1 MKKILFIL
9 SIVLFANVL
18 SAQIDA
24 KAKQIL
30 DQVSQKTR
38 SYKTIAAD
46 FTFSMQNK
54 QMGINETNNGS
65 IKLKGNKYVVDIP
78 GAGLKVF
85 ADGKTSW
92 NYMKTGNQ
100 VTIAAIDENSS
111 ELMDPSTVFTI
122 YEKGFKSKFIAEKT
136 VDGKPVYQI
145 ELYPDKKEFEVS
157 KITIEINK
165 STSAIQS
172 AQLAGTDG
180 NTYSIKVNKF
190 EPNKEIQD
198 SEFVFDSKKFPGVE
212 VIDLR

>member
-18 SAQIDA
+18 SAQTDA

>member
-1 MKKILFIL
+1 MKKLL
-9 SIVLFANVL
+9 IVLAVVLTVNVL
-18 SAQIDA
+18 NAQNDL

-30 DQVSQKTR
+30 DQASQKTR
-38 SYKTIAAD
+38 SYTTISAE

-54 QMGINETNNGS
+54 QMNINETNNGS
-65 IKLKGNKYVVDIP
+65 IKLKGDKYVVDIP

-85 ADGKTSW
+85 ADGKNSW

-111 ELMDPSTVFTI
+111 ELMDPSSVFTI

-145 ELYPDKKEFEVS
+145 ELYPDNKEYEVS
-157 KITIEINK
+157 KITIDINK
-165 STSAIQS
+165 STSVIQS
-172 AQLAGTDG
+172 ALLAGTDG
-180 NTYSIKVNKF
+180 NTYTIKVNKF
-190 EPNKEIQD
+190 ESNKEIQD
-198 SEFVFDSKKFPGVE
+198 SEFVFDAKKFPGVE

>member
-18 SAQIDA
+18 SAQTDA

-136 VDGKPVYQI
+136 VEGKQVYQI

>member
-1 MKKILFIL
+1 MKKLLFLIAVVLIANIL
-9 SIVLFANVL
+9 N
-18 SAQIDA
+18 AQTDA

-30 DQVSQKTR
+30 DQTSQKTR
-38 SYKTIAAD
+38 SFNTISAD
-46 FTFSMQNK
+46 FTFSMQNAQLK
-54 QMGINETNNGS
+54 ETNNGS
-65 IKLKGNKYVVDIP
+65 IKLKGNKYVVEIP

-92 NYMKTGNQ
+92 TYMKNGNQ
-100 VTIAAIDENSS
+100 VTISTIDESSS

-136 VDGKPVYQI
+136 VEGKPVYQI
-145 ELYPDKKEFEVS
+145 ELYPDKTEFEVS

-165 STSAIQS
+165 STSMIQS
-172 AQLAGTDG
+172 ALLSGTDG

-190 EPNKEIQD
+190 ESNKD
-198 SEFVFDSKKFPGVE
+198 FPDAEFIFDAKKYPGVE

>member
-1 MKKILFIL
+1 MKKLLFL
-9 SIVLFANVL
+9 LAIVLIANVL
-18 SAQIDA
+18 KAQTDA

-30 DQVSQKTR
+30 DQTSQKTR
-38 SYKTIAAD
+38 SLKTISAD

-54 QMGINETNNGS
+54 QMKINETNNGS
-65 IKLKGNKYVVDIP
+65 IKLKGNKYVVEIP

-100 VTIAAIDENSS
+100 VTIATIDESSS
-111 ELMDPSTVFTI
+111 ELMNPSSVFTI

-136 VDGKPVYQI
+136 VEGKPVYQI
-145 ELYPDKKEFEVS
+145 ELYPDKSEFEVS

-165 STSAIQS
+165 STSMIQS
-172 AQLAGTDG
+172 ALLDGTDG
-180 NTYSIKVNKF
+180 NTYTIKVNKF
-190 EPNKEIQD
+190 ESNKEIPD
-198 SEFVFDSKKFPGVE
+198 VEFAFDAKKYPGVE